1 MYQVFG
7 GGQQLFLF
15 GVVGHATVTEEEGF
29 KGIHIGGFVFG
40 VDLFNGDPD
49 HMVEFVVGVG
59 VVDVVHCGN
68 SVDELYGKSSPS

>member
-29 KGIHIGGFVFG
+29 KGVQIGGFVFG
-40 VDLFNGDPD
+40 VDLLDTDPD
-49 HMVEFVVGVG
+49 HVVEFVVGVG
-59 VVDVVHCGN
+59 VVDVVHRGN

>member
-7 GGQQLFLF
+7 VGQQLFLF

-29 KGIHIGGFVFG
+29 EGIQIGGFVFG

-49 HMVEFVVGVG
+49 HIVEFVVGVG
-59 VVDVVHCGN
+59 VVDVVHRGN

>member
-15 GVVGHATVTEEEGF
+15 GVVGHATVTEEEGVE
-29 KGIHIGGFVFG
+29 GVQSGSFVFG
-40 VDLFNGDPD
+40 VDLFNGNLN
-49 HMVEFVVGVG
+49 HVVEFVVGVG
-59 VVDVVHCGN
+59 VIDVVHCGN

>member
-7 GGQQLFLF
+7 VGQQLFLF
-15 GVVGHATVTEEEGF
+15 GIVGHTTVTEEEGF
-29 KGIHIGGFVFG
+29 EGVQIGGFVFG

-49 HMVEFVVGVG
+49 HIVEFVVG
-59 VVDVVHCGN
+59 VVDVVHRGN